1 MQENPPPKAC
11 SLSPKGQER
20 GTLVRQNTFRQSL
33 CYSSQIPPGKNC
45 DCIPI
50 PTHSRKGHV
59 GNLYFYS
66 HLIIMRYPT
75 FSCSLLPLPQAR
87 VVSEKNWVQ
96 ILNFHPCQG
105 LKIFY
110 FCGVSGDPLGS
121 LNIYSQGTLFLPCW
135 DGVRGGL
142 RKSQDFC
149 QGSGIIVILLWWR
162 LHGEKAWTPTLSSS
176 NKEPLLPRGVKEAK
190 WRTYAFHY
198 YLAVRRLS
206 PRLPIKSCDR
216 RDLLKHEI

>member
-20 GTLVRQNTFRQSL
+20 STLVRQNTFRQSL
-33 CYSSQIPPGKNC
+33 CYFSQIPPGKNY
-45 DCIPI
+45 DCI

-59 GNLYFYS
+59 GNLYFHY

-75 FSCSLLPLPQAR
+75 FSCPLPPLPQAR
-87 VVSEKNWVQ
+87 VVSEKTECRSGTFIHARGQ
-96 ILNFHPCQG
+96 KF
-105 LKIFY
+105 FY

-121 LNIYSQGTLFLPCW
+121 LNLYSQGTPFLPCW

-149 QGSGIIVILLWWR
+149 QGSGIIAILL
-162 LHGEKAWTPTLSSS
+162 
-176 NKEPLLPRGVKEAK
+176 
-190 WRTYAFHY
+190 
-198 YLAVRRLS
+198 
-206 PRLPIKSCDR
+206 
-216 RDLLKHEI
+216 

>member
-1 MQENPPPKAC
+1 MLFQPNTTRKKLWLHPHPFQKRPCGEPILL
-11 SLSPKGQER
+11 LSPDYNEIPHVLLSP
-20 GTLVRQNTFRQSL
+20 TSPA
-33 CYSSQIPPGKNC
+33 SSQGC
-45 DCIPI
+45 V
-50 PTHSRKGHV
+50 RKD
-59 GNLYFYS
+59 
-66 HLIIMRYPT
+66 
-75 FSCSLLPLPQAR
+75 
-87 VVSEKNWVQ
+87 WVQ

-110 FCGVSGDPLGS
+110 FCGVSGDPLGR
-121 LNIYSQGTLFLPCW
+121 LTIYSQGTLFLPCW

-149 QGSGIIVILLWWR
+149 QGPGIIAILLWWR

-190 WRTYAFHY
+190 WRTYTFHY
-198 YLAVRRLS
+198 YLTMRRLS
-206 PRLPIKSCDR
+206 PHLPVKSCDR